1 MFQFYILPPLFRKV
15 PLWYAANYKEIV
27 TFSMGVM
34 RASLTA
40 KNVHVSEA
48 FIDYFYT
55 DFSAPARHHEYL
67 DVLLLSARLEE
78 MKSLLLVFENGVEEV
93 RRQDQQLAEDMAD
106 LTKIVHDAID
116 RIEAMDDDE
125 FLRHGD
131 TSDHGE
137 ESEDVPEL
145 SSWNLRRK

>member
-1 MFQFYILPPLFRKV
+1 M
-15 PLWYAANYKEIV
+15 
-27 TFSMGVM
+27 
-34 RASLTA
+34 
-40 KNVHVSEA
+40 
-48 FIDYFYT
+48 
-55 DFSAPARHHEYL
+55 
-67 DVLLLSARLEE
+67 
-78 MKSLLLVFENGVEEV
+78 EEV

-137 ESEDVPEL
+137 ESKDVPEL
-145 SSWNLRRK
+145 SSWNLRGK

>member
-1 MFQFYILPPLFRKV
+1 
-15 PLWYAANYKEIV
+15 
-27 TFSMGVM
+27 MGLM
-34 RASLTA
+34 KAGLTA
-40 KNVHVSEA
+40 KNVHISEA

-78 MKSLLLVFENGVEEV
+78 MKQLLHDFDKGVEEV
-93 RRQDQQLAEDMAD
+93 RRHDQQFAEDMAD

-131 TSDHGE
+131 ISAQE
-137 ESEDVPEL
+137 EKSESIPEL
-145 SSWNLRRK
+145 SSWDLHGE

>member
-1 MFQFYILPPLFRKV
+1 
-15 PLWYAANYKEIV
+15 
-27 TFSMGVM
+27 MGVM

-48 FIDYFYT
+48 FIDYFFT

-145 SSWNLRRK
+145 SS